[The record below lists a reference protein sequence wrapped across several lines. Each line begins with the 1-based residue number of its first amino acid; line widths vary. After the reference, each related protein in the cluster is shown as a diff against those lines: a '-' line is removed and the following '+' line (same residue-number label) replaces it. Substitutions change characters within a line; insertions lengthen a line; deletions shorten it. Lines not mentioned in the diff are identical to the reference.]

1 MAKHLIHRATFAFAA
16 LIGATAA
23 VFALSRMVGGDTAA
37 DRALLYA
44 APSGYGDEEYL
55 DSLRAELGLDR
66 PIVAQ
71 YLGWVG
77 RLVRGDMGMSLLAE
91 RPVAEALADAVQEKI
106 LGAAAL
112 GLAFFAGIV
121 IFLRTVKRTGIWDCV
136 REGGA
141 LFGRILPFALGFVL
155 GALWAATLAEAAS
168 DGDSQ
173 LLAGAGFIIIVV
185 CLAADFMADTLR
197 AWANPRIRHS

>member
-1 MAKHLIHRATFAFAA
+1 MAKHLIRRATFAFAA

-23 VFALSRMVGGDTAA
+23 AFALSRMAA
-37 DRALLYA
+37 DDPALLYV

-55 DSLRAELGLDR
+55 DRLRGELGLDR
-66 PIVAQ
+66 PLVAQ

-77 RLVRGDMGMSLLAE
+77 QLVRGDMGMSLLSE
-91 RPVAEALADAVQEKI
+91 RPVAEALAEAVREKI

-112 GLAFFAGIV
+112 GLAFFAGIAV
-121 IFLRTVKRTGIWDCV
+121 FLRAVNRTGIWDCIG
-136 REGGA
+136 ESAA

-155 GALWAATLAEAAS
+155 GALWATTLADAANNS
-168 DGDSQ
+168 DFP

-185 CLAADFMADTLR
+185 CLAADFVADALR
-197 AWANPRIRHS
+197 AWADPRIRRS

>member
-1 MAKHLIHRATFAFAA
+1 MAKHLIHRATFALVA

-23 VFALSRMVGGDTAA
+23 AFAMSSMAA
-37 DRALLYA
+37 DDPALLYA
-44 APSGYGDEEYL
+44 APSSYGDEEYM

-77 RLVRGDMGMSLLAE
+77 RLVRGDMGRSLLSE
-91 RPVAEALADAVQEKI
+91 RPVAEALAETVQEKI

-121 IFLRTVKRTGIWDCV
+121 LFLRAVKRTGMWDCV
-136 REGGA
+136 REGSA

-155 GALWAATLAEAAS
+155 GALWATTLAEAANNN
-168 DGDSQ
+168 DFP
-173 LLAGAGFIIIVV
+173 LLAGAGFIIIAI
-185 CLAADFMADTLR
+185 CLAADFAADPLR
-197 AWANPRIRHS
+197 AWADPRIRRS